1 MENHFS
7 SFISTYRK
15 SFNNEHILIRLL
27 ENWRNK
33 LDNNVVQAVWIDLSE
48 AFDCIPHN
56 LLVAKLEDYD
66 FYRCSVACI
75 YSYLKNRKQ

>member
-33 LDNNVVQAVWIDLSE
+33 LDNNIVQAVWIDLSK

-56 LLVAKLEDYD
+56 LLVAKLEDYG
-66 FYRCSVACI
+66 FYRYSVACI